1 MSNNILIV
9 EDEKLNADRLKRL
22 IGGIRPQ
29 SNVVAVLDSVSEAVE
44 WFNDNPMPD
53 LVMMD
58 VRLSDGLSFE
68 ILEKVT
74 ITCPIIF
81 TTAYDEYAVKAFKY
95 NSVDYLLKPV
105 EQEELQTA
113 IEKVEQY
120 CTPMGG
126 NQTVIDDLVRYLKP
140 KSHRSRFLIPYKDGY
155 KAVSIEEV
163 CYFYLEFKVTKA
175 RLQDGTEVVLPQT
188 MEELDLQLD
197 PHIFFRANRQCI
209 IQVNAISQLHNHF
222 NGKLKVVLKNSDL
235 EVIVSREKAAAL
247 KQWMDS

>member
-1 MSNNILIV
+1 MSSNILII

-22 IGGIRPQ
+22 IGMIRP
-29 SNVVAVLDSVSEAVE
+29 NANIVAVLDSVLESLD
-44 WFNDNPMPD
+44 WFGRFPMPD

-68 ILEKVT
+68 IFEKII

-105 EQEELQTA
+105 EQEELQFA

-120 CTPMGG
+120 CNVNN
-126 NQTVIDDLVRYLKP
+126 NQTAIEDLVRYLKP
-140 KSHRSRFLIPYKDGY
+140 KSHRNRFLIPFKDGY
-155 KAVSIEEV
+155 KAIAVENV

-175 RLQDGTEVVLPQT
+175 RLQDGTEVVLAHT
-188 MEELDLQLD
+188 MEELDQQLD
-197 PHIFFRANRQCI
+197 PQVFFRANRQCI
-209 IQVNAISQLHNHF
+209 IHVNAIAQLHNHF
-222 NGKLKVVLKNSDL
+222 NGKLKVDIKNSDI

-247 KQWMDS
+247 KQWMDC

>member
-1 MSNNILIV
+1 MSNNILII

-22 IGGIRPQ
+22 IGVIKPEA
-29 SNVVAVLDSVSEAVE
+29 NVVAVLDSVVETLE
-44 WFNDNPMPD
+44 WFNHSQMPD

-68 ILEKVT
+68 IFEKIT

-105 EQEELQTA
+105 EQEELQA
-113 IEKVEQY
+113 ALEKVEQY
-120 CTPMGG
+120 CMPNS
-126 NQTVIDDLVRYLKP
+126 NQTAIEDLVRYLKP

-155 KAVSIEEV
+155 KAIAIEDI

-175 RLQDGTEVVLPQT
+175 RLKDGTEVVLPQT
-188 MEELDLQLD
+188 MEELDYQLD
-197 PHIFFRANRQCI
+197 PHVFFRANRQCI
-209 IQVNAISQLHNHF
+209 IHVSAIAQLHNHF
-222 NGKLKVVLKNSDL
+222 NGKLKVALKNSDI

-247 KQWMDS
+247 KQWMDC

>member
-1 MSNNILIV
+1 MNNNILII

-22 IGGIRPQ
+22 IGVIRPHAT
-29 SNVVAVLDSVSEAVE
+29 VLAVLDSVSEAVD
-44 WFNDNPMPD
+44 WFNNNPMPD

-105 EQEELQTA
+105 EQDELQIA

-120 CTPMGG
+120 CTSAG
-126 NQTVIDDLVRYLKP
+126 NQTVIEDLVRYLKP

-155 KAVSIEEV
+155 KAVSIEDI
-163 CYFYLEFKVTKA
+163 CYFYLEFKVTKG
-175 RLQDGTEVVLPQT
+175 RLLDGTEVVLPQT

-209 IQVNAISQLHNHF
+209 IHVNAIAQLHNHF
-222 NGKLKVVLKNSDL
+222 NGKLKVVLKNSDM

>member
-1 MSNNILIV
+1 MSNNILII

-22 IGGIRPQ
+22 IGIVKPQ
-29 SNVVAVLDSVSEAVE
+29 MNVLAVLDSITETVN
-44 WFNDNPMPD
+44 WFNDFPMPD

-68 ILEKVT
+68 IFEKVT

-105 EQEELQTA
+105 EQEELKTA
-113 IEKVEQY
+113 LEKVEQF
-120 CTPMGG
+120 CAPNN
-126 NQTVIDDLVRYLKP
+126 NQTAIDDLMRYLKP

-155 KAVSIEEV
+155 KAVAIENV
-163 CYFYLEFKVTKA
+163 CYFYLEFKITKA

-188 MEELDLQLD
+188 MEELDEQLD
-197 PHIFFRANRQCI
+197 HHVFFRANRQCI
-209 IQVNAISQLHNHF
+209 IHINAIAQLHNHF
-222 NGKLKVVLKNSDL
+222 NGKLKVTIKNSDI
-235 EVIVSREKAAAL
+235 EIVVSREKAAAL
-247 KQWMDS
+247 KQWMDC